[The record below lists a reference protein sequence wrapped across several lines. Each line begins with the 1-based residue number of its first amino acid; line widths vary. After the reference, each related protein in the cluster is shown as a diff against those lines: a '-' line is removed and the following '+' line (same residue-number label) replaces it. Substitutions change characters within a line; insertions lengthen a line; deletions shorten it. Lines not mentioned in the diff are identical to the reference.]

1 MASTETSQP
10 QSWQDVTLNSYNG
23 IKLYARHHP
32 GNPIKR
38 PLLCLPNITENGR
51 SFTPLAEAISRHEQ
65 GSRSVY
71 CLDFRGRG
79 LSQHDPD
86 WNNYTPLVEMLDIVN
101 FISATRLHQPI
112 ILASGWSGVITMT
125 LATLYPTMIGPLIF
139 NDTGPKLETTGLI
152 RLQAFIGRLP
162 TPTSWR
168 KAAELIKELNQNHFT
183 DLRNDDWLRLAH
195 QQYNDNNG
203 HPEQAYDPNLEKTLV
218 MVDATEGTPLMWDQ
232 FNATKHV
239 PMLVIRGENS
249 DVLSKETFEKMATD
263 HPNLQRFT
271 VANEGHTPR
280 LDDDLSI
287 ERIRLFLDQCDNE
300 QMANLEET

>member
-1 MASTETSQP
+1 MSSTASPQA
-10 QSWQDVTLNSYNG
+10 QSWEELTFNSYAG
-23 IKLYARHHP
+23 IKLHARHYP
-32 GNPIKR
+32 GDPAQR

-51 SFTPLAEAISRHEQ
+51 AFTPLAKALSNHQEST
-65 GSRSVY
+65 RSVY

-79 LSQHDPD
+79 LSNHDPD

-101 FISATRLHQPI
+101 FIARARLHQPI
-112 ILASGWSGVITMT
+112 ILASGWSGVIIMTM
-125 LATLYPTMIGPLIF
+125 ASLYPTMIGPLIF

-152 RLQAFIGRLP
+152 RIQAFIGRLP

-183 DLRNDDWLRLAH
+183 DLRNDDWMRLAH

-203 HPEQAYDPNLEKTLV
+203 RPALAYDPNLEKTLV
-218 MVDATEGTPLMWDQ
+218 MVDATEGTPPMWEQ

-239 PMLVIRGENS
+239 PMLAIRGENS
-249 DVLSKETFEKMATD
+249 DVLSKETFEKMAEE

-280 LDDDLSI
+280 LDDDLSK
-287 ERIRLFLDQCDNE
+287 ERIRLFLNQCDTE
-300 QMANLEET
+300 LRANHEEF